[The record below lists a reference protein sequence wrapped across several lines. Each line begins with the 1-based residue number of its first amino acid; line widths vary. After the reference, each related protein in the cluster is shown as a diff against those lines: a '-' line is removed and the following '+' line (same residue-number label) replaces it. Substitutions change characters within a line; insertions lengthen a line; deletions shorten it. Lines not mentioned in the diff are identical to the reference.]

1 MLDCV
6 QRSKGELV
14 QSMDSH
20 PTLTLVLSLWAGVGP
35 LVGLLLGHY
44 LIRSWQRMQWL
55 LDSRKQE
62 FRELMSALS
71 DTIVHLMMF
80 TPALE
85 EGHAEKEFAEFV
97 AAQKVTMRVLA
108 DRIYIA
114 RDLRELNTSDR
125 FLNATQGAR
134 QSNIAERGKMLADI
148 MGELVLRANNG

>member
-1 MLDCV
+1 M
-6 QRSKGELV
+6 
-14 QSMDSH
+14 QSVDPH
-20 PTLTLVLSLWAGVGP
+20 PILTLVLSIWAGVGP
-35 LVGLLLGHY
+35 LVGLLVGHY
-44 LIRSWQRMQWL
+44 LIRSWQREQWL

-62 FRELMSALS
+62 FRELISALS

-85 EGHAEKEFAEFV
+85 VGHAEKEFTEFV
-97 AAQKVTMRVLA
+97 AAQKVAMRVLA

-148 MGELVLRANNG
+148 MGELVIRANKG